1 MWPTEIERGRE
12 RGRREREGAGKV
24 GGQDRKVA
32 HLAPLEDEQQQ
43 QHRQQRQQQQPVATN
58 QPKTTASN
66 NNNKEGWPWPAAA
79 VATGEWQ

>member
-1 MWPTEIERGRE
+1 M
-12 RGRREREGAGKV
+12 

-43 QHRQQRQQQQPVATN
+43 QQRQQPVATN

-66 NNNKEGWPWPAAA
+66 NNNKEGWPWPAAVA
-79 VATGEWQ
+79 ATGERQQRG

>member
-12 RGRREREGAGKV
+12 RGRRREEASKV

-43 QHRQQRQQQQPVATN
+43 QQRQPVATN

-66 NNNKEGWPWPAAA
+66 NNNNKEGWPWPAEVA
-79 VATGEWQ
+79 ATGESQ